1 MLSQYYLPGATTVG
15 LACDAGV
22 ILASEKRV
30 AYGYRVVSKR
40 GQKVFKI
47 ADYLGAAC
55 AGLVADMQVLTRQIS
70 ALTSLFELDNNRRMT
85 VRSAAKTMS
94 NLLFRRRF
102 MPYLTQTIVGGIDQH
117 GPSLYTLDPLGSV
130 IRDNYA
136 TVGSGAEIA
145 IGIIEEAY
153 KDHLTLAEGKSL
165 IIRAMKAA
173 VARDAGSGDGID
185 LLLITEDGVTI
196 ESISA

>member
-1 MLSQYYLPGATTVG
+1 MSQFYLPGATTVG
-15 LACDAGV
+15 LTCDAGV

-30 AYGYRVVSKR
+30 AYGYRIVSKR
-40 GQKVFKI
+40 GQKVYKI

-55 AGLVADMQVLTRQIS
+55 AGLVADMQIFIRQIS

-85 VRSAAKTMS
+85 VQSVAKTMS

-102 MPYLTQTIVGGIDQH
+102 FPYMTQTIMGGIDQL

-130 IRDNYA
+130 IRDDYA

-145 IGIIEEAY
+145 IGVLEEFY
-153 KDHLTLAEGKSL
+153 KDNMTLDEGKAL

-173 VARDAGSGDGID
+173 VARDAGSGNGID
-185 LLLITEDGVTI
+185 LLLITEDGISI
-196 ESISA
+196 EIIPA

>member
-1 MLSQYYLPGATTVG
+1 MSQYYLPGATTVG
-15 LACDAGV
+15 LTCDAGV

-30 AYGYRVVSKR
+30 AYGYRIVSKR
-40 GQKVFKI
+40 GQKVYKI

-55 AGLVADMQVLTRQIS
+55 AGLVADMQIFIRQIS

-85 VRSAAKTMS
+85 VQSVAKTMS

-102 MPYLTQTIVGGIDQH
+102 FPYMTQTIMGGIDQL

-130 IRDNYA
+130 IRDDYA

-145 IGIIEEAY
+145 IGVLEEFY
-153 KDHLTLAEGKSL
+153 KDNMTLDEGKTL

-173 VARDAGSGDGID
+173 VARDAGSGNGID
-185 LLLITEDGVTI
+185 LLLITEDGISI
-196 ESISA
+196 ESIPA